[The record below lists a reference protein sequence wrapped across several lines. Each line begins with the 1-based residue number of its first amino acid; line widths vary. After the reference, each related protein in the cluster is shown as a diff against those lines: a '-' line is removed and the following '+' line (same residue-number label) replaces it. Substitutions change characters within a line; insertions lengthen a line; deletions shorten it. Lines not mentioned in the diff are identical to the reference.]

1 MRVTELHRGWKNEP
15 THERIRAVLTVE
27 PFRGTHASRVLTSAS
42 RRRFRKSGETP
53 LRACETQALPGRLP
67 RSSHCSAFTL
77 AEVLAALALMAII
90 IPVAMHGVQIA
101 SRAGILGER
110 KTTAM
115 RVAERVL
122 SEQLVTGNLIQTTAS
137 GSIVENGATYPWTL
151 KSETWSED
159 AMSVATVQVT
169 FTVQGNEYSVSA
181 STLYDPTLS
190 SSGSSTT
197 MTSSTRTP

>member
-1 MRVTELHRGWKNEP
+1 MKFNPIMPTRISESHFPGGLRLAGRVSRPW
-15 THERIRAVLTVE
+15 RAAVC
-27 PFRGTHASRVLTSAS
+27 PA
-42 RRRFRKSGETP
+42 RR
-53 LRACETQALPGRLP
+53 GRLAP
-67 RSSHCSAFTL
+67 PSNGRRSAFTL

-110 KTTAM
+110 KTIAM

-122 SEQLVTGNLIQTTAS
+122 NEQLVTGNLLQTTSS
-137 GSIVENGATYPWTL
+137 GSIVEEGATYPWTL

-169 FTVQGNEYSVSA
+169 FTVQGNDYSVSA

-197 MTSSTRTP
+197 TTSTRMP